1 MNKTEWA
8 YAELSKE
15 HGLSTYI
22 PHLMNTLKRGKV
34 YAWVD
39 RGYDSMLSDDQKQVI
54 SQLEESGGRV
64 VYAVLDYHTVVEGHA
79 MHLESYLFVDDESAI
94 PCVMP
99 VGRNEFFAMSYTR
112 NLTYGFSDLGS
123 ITIRGSLAG
132 GPVRA

>member
-1 MNKTEWA
+1 M
-8 YAELSKE
+8 
-15 HGLSTYI
+15 
-22 PHLMNTLKRGKV
+22 
-34 YAWVD
+34 
-39 RGYDSMLSDDQKQVI
+39 
-54 SQLEESGGRV
+54 
-64 VYAVLDYHTVVEGHA
+64 YAVLDYHTVVEGHA